1 MRLGCSIN
9 LLLTQP
15 PPRAAAEMEEEVHQ
29 ENRKLLGKR
38 VHLQS
43 PRLMLLV
50 GSVCRHL
57 AQEAQARR

>member
-1 MRLGCSIN
+1 
-9 LLLTQP
+9 
-15 PPRAAAEMEEEVHQ
+15 MEEEVHQ